1 MKKLLLTALLAVAVP
16 AWADAVDTLKSFVQ
30 DVKSGRATF
39 TQTVTSPDGAKK
51 RTTKGSFEFSRPG
64 RFRFEYDKPFEQLIV
79 ADGQKVWLHD
89 PDLNQVTVRP
99 MSQALGATPAALLAG
114 GSLEKDFNL
123 KPMGD
128 RDGLQWAEAV
138 PREVRLQLLHRAV
151 VGHVRHEA
159 QVELRDRAVRE
170 NRLAAGA
177 GVAADQALDVDG
189 RPVREV
195 FEGLAPAG
203 IARPG
208 LDAESLLGGRLADP
222 LRSDVEHRALAR
234 AERQFRQRL

>member
-30 DVKSGRATF
+30 DVKSGRAAF

-51 RTTKGSFEFSRPG
+51 RTTQGNFAFSRPG

-79 ADGQKVWLHD
+79 ADGQKVWLYD

-114 GSLEKDFNL
+114 GALEKDFQL
-123 KPMGD
+123 KAMAD

-138 PREVRLQLLHRAV
+138 PREKDSQFQSVRVGFRGGALAALEILDNFGQKSLLNFSQVQSNAV
-151 VGHVRHEA
+151 VPADDFRFTPP
-159 QVELRDRAVRE
+159 Q
-170 NRLAAGA
+170 GA
-177 GVAADQALDVDG
+177 DVL
-189 RPVREV
+189 E
-195 FEGLAPAG
+195 
-203 IARPG
+203 
-208 LDAESLLGGRLADP
+208 
-222 LRSDVEHRALAR
+222 
-234 AERQFRQRL
+234 Q

>member
-30 DVKSGRATF
+30 DVKSGRAAF

-51 RTTKGSFEFSRPG
+51 RTTQGSFAFSRPG

-79 ADGQKVWLHD
+79 ADGQKVWLYD

-114 GSLEKDFNL
+114 GALEKDFRLNAM
-123 KPMGD
+123 PD

-138 PREVRLQLLHRAV
+138 PREKDSQFQSVR
-151 VGHVRHEA
+151 VGFRGGA
-159 QVELRDRAVRE
+159 
-170 NRLAAGA
+170 LAALEILDNFGQKSLLSFSQVQSNA
-177 GVAADQALDVDG
+177 AVAADDFRFTPPQGADVL
-189 RPVREV
+189 E
-195 FEGLAPAG
+195 
-203 IARPG
+203 
-208 LDAESLLGGRLADP
+208 
-222 LRSDVEHRALAR
+222 
-234 AERQFRQRL
+234 Q

>member
-1 MKKLLLTALLAVAVP
+1 MKKLLLSALLAVAVP

-51 RTTKGSFEFSRPG
+51 RTTQGSFEFSRPG
-64 RFRFEYDKPFEQLIV
+64 RFRFEYEKPFEQLIV

-138 PREVRLQLLHRAV
+138 PREKDSQFQSVR
-151 VGHVRHEA
+151 VGFRGGE
-159 QVELRDRAVRE
+159 
-170 NRLAAGA
+170 LAALEI
-177 GVAADQALDVDG
+177 LDNFG
-189 RPVREV
+189 QK
-195 FEGLAPAG
+195 
-203 IARPG
+203 
-208 LDAESLLGGRLADP
+208 SLLSFSQVQSNAAVPAEHFRFTPPKGADV
-222 LRSDVEHRALAR
+222 LE
-234 AERQFRQRL
+234 Q

>member
-1 MKKLLLTALLAVAVP
+1 MKKLLLSALLAVAVP

-30 DVKSGRATF
+30 DVKSGRAAF

-51 RTTKGSFEFSRPG
+51 RTTQGSFEFSRPG
-64 RFRFEYDKPFEQLIV
+64 RFRFEYEKPFEQLIV

-138 PREVRLQLLHRAV
+138 PREKDSQFQSVR
-151 VGHVRHEA
+151 VGFRGGE
-159 QVELRDRAVRE
+159 
-170 NRLAAGA
+170 LAALEI
-177 GVAADQALDVDG
+177 LDNFG
-189 RPVREV
+189 QK
-195 FEGLAPAG
+195 
-203 IARPG
+203 
-208 LDAESLLGGRLADP
+208 SLLSFSQVQSNAAVPAEHFRFTPPKGADV
-222 LRSDVEHRALAR
+222 LE
-234 AERQFRQRL
+234 Q